1 MKKTLALVALA
12 IAGFTFGF
20 AGCGEDD
27 DVGGGRTDTAPVT
40 TDTTADTVLGDT
52 DTLTS
57 GTTTNGTTGDD
68 DGDNSGSGGGGGDED
83 DSRGSG
89 SGRGESRRPVAL

>member
-20 AGCGEDD
+20 AGCGGDD
-27 DVGGGRTDTAPVT
+27 DVGGGQTDTAPVT

-52 DTLTS
+52 DTLDV
-57 GTTTNGTTGDD
+57 TTGDTTTTGESRTEDNDGGD
-68 DGDNSGSGGGGGDED
+68 DEDNSGSG
-83 DSRGSG
+83 
-89 SGRGESRRPVAL
+89 